1 MMSTMNSPMPTMGST
16 MPTMGSMMQ
25 MKEQASFRDIKRVR
39 DHSYLDNEDD
49 IDNTDDDDE
58 NAVLDE
64 EDNTNRFEEDE
75 AEKEAKD
82 AKEENEERNMQQK
95 YSKTRRQHQD
105 KERIEGF
112 QGSVAIES
120 RNLKNVLLALLLS
133 FVGYLVVY
141 ASMNN
146 YIPIAE
152 ISPQL
157 KKFKNL
163 IYGGVFFVIAYICL
177 EVF

>member
-1 MMSTMNSPMPTMGST
+1 
-16 MPTMGSMMQ
+16 
-25 MKEQASFRDIKRVR
+25 
-39 DHSYLDNEDD
+39 LDNEDD
-49 IDNTDDDDE
+49 SDTDDE

-64 EDNTNRFEEDE
+64 EDYTNKFEEE
-75 AEKEAKD
+75 ETEKEAKE
-82 AKEENEERNMQQK
+82 ANQENEEGNMQQK

-177 EVF
+177 EIF